1 MGENLM
7 GTLFETRYAT
17 KTEEEEIVDYIFDHI
32 KKQKEP
38 IDITTLVTNA
48 SKKYRKFSCFAVKKV
63 VWYLISTGDL
73 ILTPDRKII
82 LP

>member
-1 MGENLM
+1 MDP
-7 GTLFETRYAT
+7 LFETRYAT
-17 KTEEEEIVDYIFDHI
+17 KADEEDIVHYIYDHL

-38 IDITTLVTNA
+38 IDIYSLVKSA
-48 SKKYRKFSCFAVKKV
+48 SREYRKFSCFAVKKV

-82 LP
+82 LA